1 MASEMI
7 DWSADRS
14 VRSESNTLRLEEERL
29 RTYLSDR
36 FGIRTRFAPLSDV
49 RAFLVSPPNDGRD
62 KGLVVSSD
70 ATVPER
76 IYLYLHV
83 AAHLALGHHLPLAT
97 IVEGVPGVARLGSDV
112 HTHLEAEKL
121 ARVMWWGRVEED
133 AVPWSSPLVSRSAVL
148 RALLARDATRSA
160 LRSLLMAMR
169 AAYYDLRIERA
180 LAGSRI
186 AAWLRDALCVTAV
199 VSVAPQLSD

>member
-1 MASEMI
+1 MI
-7 DWSADRS
+7 DRSADRS
-14 VRSESNTLRLEEERL
+14 ARSESHTLRMEEERL
-29 RTYLSDR
+29 RTYLTDR
-36 FGIRTRFAPLSDV
+36 FGIHTRFAPLADV

-62 KGLVVSSD
+62 KGLVVSSE
-70 ATVPER
+70 ATVAER

-97 IVEGVPGVARLGSDV
+97 IVEGVPGISRLDGDA
-112 HTHLEAEKL
+112 HAHLEAEKL
-121 ARVMWWGRVEED
+121 ARVMWWGED
-133 AVPWSSPLVSRSAVL
+133 AVLWSSPLVRGSALL
-148 RALLARDATRSA
+148 RTLLARDATRSA

-180 LAGSRI
+180 LAGSRM

>member
-1 MASEMI
+1 MAPEMI
-7 DWSADRS
+7 DGSARAES
-14 VRSESNTLRLEEERL
+14 HTLRSEERRL
-29 RTYLSDR
+29 RAHLAER
-36 FGIRTRFAPLSDV
+36 FGIRTRFAPLGDV
-49 RAFLVSPPNDGRD
+49 RALLVSPPHDGRD

-70 ATVPER
+70 ATAAER

-97 IVEGVPGVARLGSDV
+97 IVEGVPGIARLDADA
-112 HTHLEAEKL
+112 HTHLEAERL
-121 ARVMWWGRVEED
+121 ARVMWWGQPEQD
-133 AVPWSSPLVSRSAVL
+133 AALWSSPLVRRSAVL